1 MHLTRLLA
9 AATSGLLA
17 AHPSPSLDA
26 QSAPDRTVAGGGTL
40 PAAER
45 ALTDRGRPLND
56 ATAECDF
63 QGVWGYRAKHG
74 RDAHIG
80 ALAADRQ

>member
-1 MHLTRLLA
+1 
-9 AATSGLLA
+9 
-17 AHPSPSLDA
+17 
-26 QSAPDRTVAGGGTL
+26 L

-45 ALTDRGRPLND
+45 ALTDRGRPLGD
-56 ATAECDF
+56 ATAERDF

-80 ALAADRQ
+80 ALAVHRQ